1 MARILTNPDL
11 QSINI
16 YCDESCHLEHDSHTA
31 MVVGAVWCRLENV
44 KTIHKRIA
52 DIKERHGFGRSREVK
67 WTRVSPGKLEFY
79 LDLLDYFFDTS
90 DLCFRCIVVPE
101 KAKLRHDDFNQT
113 HDEFYYKLYYLLIS
127 RLLKPQTEFNI
138 YLDEKDT
145 LGASKVA
152 HLKDVLRSAN
162 FDLNG
167 MKLGNFQT
175 VKSSEVAIVQL
186 ADILTGAVSYVAR
199 GLATS
204 EAKLELVKKISARS
218 KYSLTRS
225 SVFKEEKFNI
235 FYWRSQNEGQQ

>member
-1 MARILTNPDL
+1 
-11 QSINI
+11 
-16 YCDESCHLEHDSHTA
+16 
-31 MVVGAVWCRLENV
+31 
-44 KTIHKRIA
+44 
-52 DIKERHGFGRSREVK
+52 
-67 WTRVSPGKLEFY
+67 
-79 LDLLDYFFDTS
+79 
-90 DLCFRCIVVPE
+90 
-101 KAKLRHDDFNQT
+101 
-113 HDEFYYKLYYLLIS
+113 
-127 RLLKPQTEFNI
+127 
-138 YLDEKDT
+138 
-145 LGASKVA
+145 
-152 HLKDVLRSAN
+152 
-162 FDLNG
+162 